1 MNNLRRR
8 LGARAG
14 AAMLTAAC
22 LTGAAMAQSSVSGVD
37 IEAGRSKAQ
46 MVCAACHGANGISVA
61 PAIPNLAGQKAAYL
75 TAQILAF
82 KEGRRKNDVMNA
94 LAAQL
99 ESRDAANLSAFFAS
113 LPGATS
119 SSAASEFMP
128 ALAAVKMKMPGD
140 FSGYTKYLTIDFPER
155 NQVRHYLAN
164 NAALAAA
171 REGRALPDGAAIYV
185 EVYSVKMDDAKKPVK
200 GADGH
205 LAGDKLLFYTAME
218 RQAGWGEPIPDMLRN
233 ENWNYAVFTADRS
246 MNPKANQAECLACHK
261 PFDKDSYLFTLK
273 QMTAAAR
280 R

>member
-1 MNNLRRR
+1 MGNPRR
-8 LGARAG
+8 LGAL
-14 AAMLTAAC
+14 AAAAISTACIASI
-22 LTGAAMAQSSVSGVD
+22 AMAQSSVTGVD
-37 IEAGRSKAQ
+37 IAAGRAKAQ
-46 MVCAACHGANGISVA
+46 AVCAACHGANGISVS

-82 KEGRRKNDVMNA
+82 KDGRRKNDVMNA
-94 LAAQL
+94 LASQL

-128 ALAAVKMKMPGD
+128 SLAAVKMKAPEN

-164 NAALAAA
+164 AAAIAAA
-171 REGRALPDGAAIYV
+171 RDGRSLPDGAAIYV
-185 EVYSVKMDDAKKPVK
+185 EVYAVKLDDAKKPVK

-218 RQAGWGEPIPDMLRN
+218 RQAGWGEPIPEMLRN
-233 ENWNYAVFTADRS
+233 ENWNYAVFNADRS
-246 MNPKANQAECLACHK
+246 ARPAANQAECLACHK